1 MLKKMVARAGFGLEA
16 GVALEHVI
24 ALVTSVALN
33 LGYYSPCLVSLP
45 ERVGGEINAVLW
57 QMGASALLCAVIGAA
72 SVFLGMRN
80 WRARTRWLAF
90 GMPVVV
96 CLLAIVL
103 LYLL

>member
-1 MLKKMVARAGFGLEA
+1 MLRKMARRGLIGLVA

-24 ALVTSVALN
+24 ALMTSIILN
-33 LGYYSPCLVSLP
+33 MGYYSPCLVSLP

>member
-1 MLKKMVARAGFGLEA
+1 MGKKLAKRAAIGVAV
-16 GVALEHVI
+16 GVALEHIAALITSI
-24 ALVTSVALN
+24 ALH
-33 LGYYSPCLVSLP
+33 LGYYAPCLVSLP